1 MEQGK
6 DRFYFWE
13 NYWHALKRLPTNE
26 DRGRFLQA
34 MCEYAFEGREPDFG
48 GDLIF
53 EFAWE
58 MVSTPLRESVEIG
71 RRQLENGSKG
81 GRPKGRK
88 TTPKTTAKTTQKTSG
103 LTSGKT
109 TPKTTAETTTE
120 TTAKTVRYGS
130 VPSDG
135 AHSPKVGAPVADIGS
150 YDAADRDAGVS
161 DEDVDEVL
169 RELAR
174 DCGFDEVV
182 MSDGRVL

>member
-88 TTPKTTAKTTQKTSG
+88 TTPKTTAKT
-103 LTSGKT
+103 
-109 TPKTTAETTTE
+109 
-120 TTAKTVRYGS
+120 VRYGS